1 MTYTLQP
8 GTIAHLCFKH
18 LSTIAPGGEISTAE
32 LASAIGQPSSA
43 MLPSTQAARNHGL
56 IRARYRDGNQRHL
69 WWSIGDGTPLEKPA
83 VDDSE
88 EDDGPLGKPFVQ
100 PPASMRSVFDLAQ
113 DIPVFTNTPP
123 RKAATKAAQVAG
135 KASDAEGHAEQR
147 PPIDAAKTDRTPTEE
162 PLTAVQTRVQAEAT
176 EACSGAGAVTP
187 ECTGLAFS
195 PPDMRV
201 AIWSDGAIQIRR
213 GDNDVAVLSP
223 SEAKQVVDALDLMLG
238 RIEG

>member
-88 EDDGPLGKPFVQ
+88 EDDGP
-100 PPASMRSVFDLAQ
+100 Q
-113 DIPVFTNTPP
+113 DANHD
-123 RKAATKAAQVAG
+123 RQ
-135 KASDAEGHAEQR
+135 EQLQY
-147 PPIDAAKTDRTPTEE
+147 PIADE
-162 PLTAVQTRVQAEAT
+162 QADDHREH
-176 EACSGAGAVTP
+176 
-187 ECTGLAFS
+187 
-195 PPDMRV
+195 
-201 AIWSDGAIQIRR
+201 
-213 GDNDVAVLSP
+213 AVLHAP
-223 SEAKQVVDALDLMLG
+223 AVPWA
-238 RIEG
+238 

>member
-8 GTIAHLCFKH
+8 GTIAHLCWKP
-18 LSTIAPGGEISTAE
+18 LSTIATGGEISTAE

-100 PPASMRSVFDLAQ
+100 PPVSMRSVFDLAQ
-113 DIPVFTNTPP
+113 
-123 RKAATKAAQVAG
+123 ATG
-135 KASDAEGHAEQR
+135 
-147 PPIDAAKTDRTPTEE
+147 
-162 PLTAVQTRVQAEAT
+162 
-176 EACSGAGAVTP
+176 
-187 ECTGLAFS
+187 S
-195 PPDMRV
+195 PPAGMRV

-223 SEAKQVVDALDLMLG
+223 SEAKQVVDALDRMLG
-238 RIEG
+238 GIEG